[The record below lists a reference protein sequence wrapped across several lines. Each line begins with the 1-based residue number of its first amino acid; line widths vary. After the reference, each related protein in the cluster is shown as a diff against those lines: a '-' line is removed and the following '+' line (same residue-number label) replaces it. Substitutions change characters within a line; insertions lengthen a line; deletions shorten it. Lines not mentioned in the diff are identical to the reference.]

1 MHHGRLAGNARKR
14 KAKLTDATF
23 HKMIGAAP
31 VAEGPVA
38 VLPMDEFSGEAEEGE
53 DGEPT
58 AGVVSTQP
66 RPVRMAPRTQPFDC
80 REFQFGYKACHNCR
94 NEQAYYAHLEDLTAG
109 FTFRCRVCRMEM
121 TVSIEAN
128 A

>member
-1 MHHGRLAGNARKR
+1 MHHGRFGGNARKR

-38 VLPMDEFSGEAEEGE
+38 TLPVADPAGE
-53 DGEPT
+53 DREIEDAELRSGM
-58 AGVVSTQP
+58 VLNLL
-66 RPVRMAPRTQPFDC
+66 RPARMAPRARPFDSKD
-80 REFQFGYKACHNCR
+80 FQFGYKACLNCR
-94 NEQAYYAHLEDLTAG
+94 NEQAYYLHQEDLAVG

-121 TVSIEAN
+121 TVSLDAG